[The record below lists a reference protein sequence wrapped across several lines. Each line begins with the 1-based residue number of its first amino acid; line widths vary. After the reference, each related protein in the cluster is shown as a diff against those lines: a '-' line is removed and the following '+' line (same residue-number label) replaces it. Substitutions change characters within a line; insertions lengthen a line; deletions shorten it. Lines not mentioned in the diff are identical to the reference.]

1 MGLLSV
7 DITAPKK
14 SFFDRSLKKR
24 TSMSPGCLYPVLIE
38 TCLPGDEIKI
48 DIKSLVKT
56 NALLAPL
63 MGTFKLQFDMYFVPW
78 RLYIKEFR
86 KNKTSLGSVSF
97 EGLELPYF
105 DWPRVWEDPN
115 FEEQTNDG
123 TAFDPRGYSLSSDS
137 DSHAIPWSWTCPAG
151 SLWDYLGF
159 PVGYQNMQ
167 RDAVESYSLLPILG
181 YIDIFRNYYM
191 NPQEDL
197 HPWFGV
203 NYYPSYSYQN
213 GFITTQELE
222 RICCFDFDIDNMDAM
237 SDFMQV
243 RSNSS
248 DNGFKYGFLS
258 PAASSSREQLAYNGL
273 FTRTHRPDLYSTMLT
288 SRYVQDMVTATK
300 LNVQNNSL
308 TIDQIRSGFKHYR
321 AKVISLLTGG
331 RYDEWVRGQ
340 FGVVTDL
347 DSVIPELLGTTS
359 SFIEFEDV
367 VSQANSV
374 NEDGNIDPTGTLSG
388 RGIGYL
394 NGKQH
399 YFRPREY
406 GHLMVIASIQPMVDY
421 YQGASPWLKDLSM
434 DDIFLPALDNIGF
447 EDVPRAELSVFP
459 DTNNSGLIDLSLTQT
474 VADVWGVAI
483 KKRPAWIKYHT
494 NNNRLHGDFAGTLRY
509 WTLGRQFSENLFSG
523 STATKFDPSSYI
535 DPREFSY
542 IFADPMEQNFFVQM
556 SFNMLWKRPI
566 SKRLMPHL

>member
-24 TSMSPGCLYPVLIE
+24 TSMSPGVLYPVLIE

-78 RLYIKEFR
+78 RLYIKDFR
-86 KNKTSLGSVSF
+86 KNRTSLGKESF
-97 EGLELPYF
+97 EGMDLPYF
-105 DWPRVWEDPN
+105 AWPSVQSDPN
-115 FEEQTNDG
+115 FANVTNNG
-123 TAFDPRGYSLSSDS
+123 LVFDPRGYRLTD
-137 DSHAIPWSWTCPAG
+137 DQEEHAIPWMYTCPAG

-159 PVGYQNMQ
+159 PVGYQNMNQ
-167 RDAVESYSLLPILG
+167 SSYQEEYAFLPILG

-191 NPQEDL
+191 NPQETF
-197 HPWFGV
+197 HRWFGV
-203 NYYPSYSYQN
+203 KHWSSYFGEPDYVS
-213 GFITTQELE
+213 TDVLE
-222 RICCFDFDIDNMDAM
+222 NICGYDFDADNMGHFLM
-237 SDFMQV
+237 FMFPPIDSV
-243 RSNSS
+243 ASV
-248 DNGFKYGFLS
+248 NGTMLGFLS
-258 PAASSSREQLAYNGL
+258 SGSDRAQLAYNGL
-273 FTRTHRPDLYSTMLT
+273 FCRTHRPDLYSTMLN
-288 SRYVQDMVTATK
+288 SQYVNSLVSSTR
-300 LNVQNNSL
+300 LNVQNSQL

-321 AKVISLLTGG
+321 AKAISLLVGG
-331 RYDEWVRGQ
+331 RFDEWVRGQ
-340 FGVVTDL
+340 FGIATDL

-367 VSQANSV
+367 VSKSTSTDANG
-374 NEDGNIDPTGTLSG
+374 NEEPLGSLAG
-388 RGIGYL
+388 RGVGYL
-394 NGKQH
+394 NGRQH

-421 YQGASPWLKDLSM
+421 YQGASPWLKDINM

-459 DTNNSGLIDLSLTQT
+459 DTNANGLIDLTQT
-474 VADVWGVAI
+474 QATADIWGVAI
-483 KKRPAWIKYHT
+483 KKRPSWIKYHT
-494 NNNRLHGDFAGTLRY
+494 NVNRLHGDFADTLRY
-509 WTLGRQFSENLFSG
+509 WTLGRQFSENVFRDY
-523 STATKFDPSSYI
+523 TKFDSSSYI